1 MKMPRKVLILGFL
14 MAIIAVQI
22 IPIDAA
28 GSKTVTDMRGV
39 KVSVPEDPQRVV
51 AISRSLIDTTMYI
64 FGEQDKLVGGSIP
77 PSYQKGG
84 LYENY
89 TYDGEN
95 HRVCTWISYVLNP
108 NCLNLTNVGGF
119 GGPYGTV
126 NVETI
131 ASLEPDILILEDFGN
146 ADEGVEKFLDSL
158 EKLEVPVVVLKY
170 PDCYK
175 DINVSTIYE
184 EVRLL
189 GEVFNRQ
196 DKAEEIVDHMDA
208 QVQLIRK
215 RTADVDEDEKPRVLY
230 FGVWSQAANSGG
242 VGYAFG
248 TDTIE
253 SVFLEDIVNAKNA
266 YGHVGSGVQNGRI
279 GTDIIST
286 EQLLALDPD
295 IIILPTYAGYH
306 SPSKICESEGFEKVQ
321 DLRSIKEKK
330 VYALA
335 ATPVKSERLE
345 FPINL
350 MIEAKAVYPD
360 RFKDIDLENWIKD
373 YFKKLYGV
381 DDEKAN
387 ELMNSMLLRYLEIV

>member
-108 NCLNLTNVGGF
+108 NCLNLTDVGGF

-158 EKLEVPVVVLKY
+158 EKLE
-170 PDCYK
+170 
-175 DINVSTIYE
+175 
-184 EVRLL
+184 
-189 GEVFNRQ
+189 
-196 DKAEEIVDHMDA
+196 EIGRA
-208 QVQLIRK
+208 SCR
-215 RTADVDEDEKPRVLY
+215 ERV
-230 FGVWSQAANSGG
+230 
-242 VGYAFG
+242 
-248 TDTIE
+248 
-253 SVFLEDIVNAKNA
+253 
-266 YGHVGSGVQNGRI
+266 
-279 GTDIIST
+279 
-286 EQLLALDPD
+286 
-295 IIILPTYAGYH
+295 
-306 SPSKICESEGFEKVQ
+306 
-321 DLRSIKEKK
+321 
-330 VYALA
+330 
-335 ATPVKSERLE
+335 
-345 FPINL
+345 
-350 MIEAKAVYPD
+350 
-360 RFKDIDLENWIKD
+360 
-373 YFKKLYGV
+373 
-381 DDEKAN
+381 
-387 ELMNSMLLRYLEIV
+387 